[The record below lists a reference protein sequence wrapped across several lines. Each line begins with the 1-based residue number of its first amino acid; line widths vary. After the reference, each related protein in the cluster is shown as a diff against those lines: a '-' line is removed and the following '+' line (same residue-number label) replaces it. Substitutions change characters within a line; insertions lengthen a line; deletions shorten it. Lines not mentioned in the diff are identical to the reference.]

1 MTTENNNT
9 NNTQLLLPSQTSDKK
24 TLVLDLD
31 ETLVH
36 SQFMTFST
44 PSDVVIQIEIENEM
58 HDINVMVRPGVKE
71 FLENME
77 KYYEIVIFTASVSKY
92 ADPLLDIIDKKG
104 YCPYRLFREH
114 CSLINTTFVKD
125 LQRLGRDLKDIV
137 IVDNSPLSY
146 SLHPKNGL
154 PILTWFDDKSD
165 RELFEIMPILEF
177 LSNVPDV
184 REFIPKFVGFNNKIN
199 YEQANEFIRNY
210 TGQKNTF
217 PEKKDEE
224 TKSNNPINQNND
236 TEINPNSNNQNI
248 IQNKNNNNDNK
259 ENIELNKNKNNY
271 INTNKESIGT
281 NKNKLVDLAM
291 KNIIASVSPDS
302 VPRVNNDINK
312 NQNLKNKGDSKSKI
326 NANNQKNKNNEDKK
340 TNKDKNNIK
349 IELVNNSINVK
360 KLTNKNN
367 TAHSTKKF
375 KSAITET
382 NFKTKQKRKNYSSG
396 GNYIKSA
403 SAHINSDS
411 KSIILKT
418 DNKLNG
424 LIKSKN
430 ATPKINKSINL
441 INKNSHT
448 TRSVKYTKKNDN
460 YILISN
466 SNNNNN
472 NNNNNIN
479 VNNKMSKSLTKSTFN
494 KKDNII
500 QNKNTKNSY
509 KSYNSTSIC
518 NGLSNHKNQKSSNDF
533 RSSQENIKI
542 KQKNSAEKPKMT
554 NKKVEKKE
562 LTKNKNNFL
571 KTGFIQNKL
580 MNNKM
585 NNINMN
591 LSNNLSLSNKF
602 NSNNLNINGFDY
614 TKTNRGTNQIKF
626 TLTNSNILKSSY
638 NKNYS
643 PNNRYNK
650 KSLDKNMFNNNIN
663 NNQSQLLKK
672 KNSHKNNSVAND
684 KISNINKN
692 KEINNVNGL
701 NRIKTA
707 RPKSS
712 CTDNF
717 DNKVNNSKNK
727 NIFDNKKNKLK
738 YQNKMKSEINEILQK
753 RGISGKIND
762 LKKEYKKI

>member
-1 MTTENNNT
+1 MSTENNNI
-9 NNTQLLLPSQTSDKK
+9 NKTQLLLPSQTSDKK

-58 HDINVMVRPGVKE
+58 HDINVMIRPGVKE

-114 CSLINTTFVKD
+114 CPLINTTFVKD

-154 PILTWFDDKSD
+154 PILTWFEDKSD

-184 REFIPKFVGFNNKIN
+184 REFIPKFVRLNNKIN
-199 YEQANEFIRNY
+199 YGQANEFIRNY

-224 TKSNNPINQNND
+224 TKKNNLINQNKDN
-236 TEINPNSNNQNI
+236 EINPNSNNQNI

-259 ENIELNKNKNNY
+259 ENIELNKNNY
-271 INTNKESIGT
+271 ISTNKESIGT

-302 VPRVNNDINK
+302 VSGVNNDINK

-326 NANNQKNKNNEDKK
+326 NSNNQKNKNNEEKK
-340 TNKDKNNIK
+340 SYKNKNNMK

-360 KLTNKNN
+360 KLSNKNN
-367 TAHSTKKF
+367 KAHSTKKF
-375 KSAITET
+375 KSTITET

-396 GNYIKSA
+396 GNFVKGA

-424 LIKSKN
+424 LVKSKM
-430 ATPKINKSINL
+430 L
-441 INKNSHT
+441 
-448 TRSVKYTKKNDN
+448 
-460 YILISN
+460 
-466 SNNNNN
+466 
-472 NNNNNIN
+472 
-479 VNNKMSKSLTKSTFN
+479 
-494 KKDNII
+494 
-500 QNKNTKNSY
+500 
-509 KSYNSTSIC
+509 
-518 NGLSNHKNQKSSNDF
+518 
-533 RSSQENIKI
+533 
-542 KQKNSAEKPKMT
+542 
-554 NKKVEKKE
+554 
-562 LTKNKNNFL
+562 
-571 KTGFIQNKL
+571 
-580 MNNKM
+580 
-585 NNINMN
+585 
-591 LSNNLSLSNKF
+591 
-602 NSNNLNINGFDY
+602 
-614 TKTNRGTNQIKF
+614 
-626 TLTNSNILKSSY
+626 
-638 NKNYS
+638 
-643 PNNRYNK
+643 
-650 KSLDKNMFNNNIN
+650 
-663 NNQSQLLKK
+663 LLK
-672 KNSHKNNSVAND
+672 
-684 KISNINKN
+684 
-692 KEINNVNGL
+692 
-701 NRIKTA
+701 
-707 RPKSS
+707 
-712 CTDNF
+712 
-717 DNKVNNSKNK
+717 
-727 NIFDNKKNKLK
+727 
-738 YQNKMKSEINEILQK
+738 
-753 RGISGKIND
+753 
-762 LKKEYKKI
+762 

>member
-1 MTTENNNT
+1 MSTENNNI
-9 NNTQLLLPSQTSDKK
+9 NKTQLLLPSQTSDKK

-58 HDINVMVRPGVKE
+58 HDINVMIRPGVKE

-154 PILTWFDDKSD
+154 PILTWFEDKSD

-184 REFIPKFVGFNNKIN
+184 REFIPKFVGLNNKIN
-199 YEQANEFIRNY
+199 YGQANEFIRNY

-224 TKSNNPINQNND
+224 TKKNNLINQNKDN
-236 TEINPNSNNQNI
+236 EINPNSNNQNI

-259 ENIELNKNKNNY
+259 ENIELNKNNY

-302 VPRVNNDINK
+302 ISGVNNDINK

-326 NANNQKNKNNEDKK
+326 NSNNQKNKNNEEKK
-340 TNKDKNNIK
+340 SYKNKNNMK
-349 IELVNNSINVK
+349 IELVNNCINVK
-360 KLTNKNN
+360 KLSNKNN
-367 TAHSTKKF
+367 KAHSTKKF
-375 KSAITET
+375 KSTITET
-382 NFKTKQKRKNYSSG
+382 NFKTKQKRQNYSSG
-396 GNYIKSA
+396 GNFVKGA

-424 LIKSKN
+424 LVKSKN

-472 NNNNNIN
+472 NNNIN
-479 VNNKMSKSLTKSTFN
+479 VNIKMSKSLTKTTFN

-500 QNKNTKNSY
+500 QNKNTKNSC
-509 KSYNSTSIC
+509 KSYNSTSIS
-518 NGLSNHKNQKSSNDF
+518 NELSNHKNQKSSNDF

-554 NKKVEKKE
+554 NKKIEKKE
-562 LTKNKNNFL
+562 LLKNKNNFL

-602 NSNNLNINGFDY
+602 NANHLNINGFDY

-626 TLTNSNILKSSY
+626 TLTNSNILKSNC

-650 KSLDKNMFNNNIN
+650 KSLDKNMINNNIN
-663 NNQSQLLKK
+663 NNQTQLLKK
-672 KNSHKNNSVAND
+672 KNSHKNNSVTND
-684 KISNINKN
+684 KISNINKI

-712 CTDNF
+712 CTDF
-717 DNKVNNSKNK
+717 DNKVNNFKNK